1 MIFIDMK
8 VKIVFKDD
16 KKKTSHKL
24 CLEFI
29 KFIQK
34 NYPLKYDLTIELL
47 GEREGV
53 MTTGSRNTN
62 HTLKVLTSG
71 RMNRDILR
79 TLAHEWIHEYQMTIL
94 GRERGP
100 DIGGI
105 NEDEA
110 NAYSARLIKMFEKEF
125 PNDEKYM
132 YE

>member
-1 MIFIDMK
+1 MK

-16 KKKTSHKL
+16 KKKTTHKL
-24 CLEFI
+24 YLEFI

-79 TLAHEWIHEYQMTIL
+79 TLAHEWIHEYQRAVL
-94 GRERGP
+94 KRPHGP
-100 DIGGI
+100 DIGGV

-110 NAYSARLIKMFEKEF
+110 NAISGQLMKIFEKEY
-125 PNDEKYM
+125 PELEDAM